1 MRQPN
6 YASRTRNDHDTGLP
20 SRSIN
25 VSRVGGQT
33 GHIHLD
39 TWAGFITLAVAHA
52 KLALPVT
59 ALVAIAVAVVVMWVV
74 MVLVARGGPRASG
87 AGSLMHDMV
96 TRFMGLIVI
105 AMGVQFALTGFRNFF
120 S

>member
-1 MRQPN
+1 
-6 YASRTRNDHDTGLP
+6 
-20 SRSIN
+20 
-25 VSRVGGQT
+25 
-33 GHIHLD
+33 
-39 TWAGFITLAVAHA
+39 
-52 KLALPVT
+52 
-59 ALVAIAVAVVVMWVV
+59 MWVV

>member
-1 MRQPN
+1 M
-6 YASRTRNDHDTGLP
+6 SRNFEIG
-20 SRSIN
+20 SS
-25 VSRVGGQT
+25 
-33 GHIHLD
+33 HIHLD
-39 TWAGFITLAVAHA
+39 TWAGFITLTVAHA

-96 TRFMGLIVI
+96 TRFMGLIVV